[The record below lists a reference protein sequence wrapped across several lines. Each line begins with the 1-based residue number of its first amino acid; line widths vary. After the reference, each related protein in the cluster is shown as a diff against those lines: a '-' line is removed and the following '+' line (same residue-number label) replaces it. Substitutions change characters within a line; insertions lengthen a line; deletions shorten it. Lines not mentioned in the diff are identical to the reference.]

1 MSEPFS
7 SIDELFCP
15 AGGRVTFVGT
25 DSQGKELLMAAF
37 LAGAGDRVCTGV
49 PWQSP
54 RLALSSLLE
63 ITSGMIARE

>member
-37 LAGAGDRVCTGV
+37 WRVLATAFVQVCHGNLLDWLFPV
-49 PWQSP
+49 YWRSP
-54 RLALSSLLE
+54 QV
-63 ITSGMIARE
+63 